1 MYITLHNNMFV
12 SLYFSPTIGTTGG
25 GVQEEPLL
33 VFTNRDMACGHANKL
48 GIQKVSKPNK

>member
-1 MYITLHNNMFV
+1 MYITLHDNMFV
-12 SLYFSPTIGTTGG
+12 SLYFSPTTGTTGG

-33 VFTNRDMACGHANKL
+33 IFTNRDMACGHANEL